1 MEPMVKTKAVAADI
15 LIDVSSFFE
24 TPMNGQSPKIFV
36 KTILLTKTTLMMIRK
51 YSVIY
56 LIILFNFKKLSKI
69 YLKIDIIKKNI
80 I

>member
-1 MEPMVKTKAVAADI
+1 MEPIVKTNAVAADM

-36 KTILLTKTTLMMIRK
+36 NTILLTKTTLMMIKK

-56 LIILFNFKKLSKI
+56 SIILFKLKKLSKI
-69 YLKIDIIKKNI
+69 YLKINIIKKNI
-80 I
+80 K

>member
-36 KTILLTKTTLMMIRK
+36 RTILLTKTTLMMIRK
-51 YSVIY
+51 YSVIN
-56 LIILFNFKKLSKI
+56 LIITFEYIKI
-69 YLKIDIIKKNI
+69 YVDHTLNQVK
-80 I
+80 